1 MKEDW
6 KSIEVFDACG
16 LDETLQACRKQ
27 LLQKENRIE
36 HKEMRIFWSY
46 LKADGNK
53 IIIGYLLFLLAFLCL
68 IFTNYFK
75 LSILSLY
82 YGALGVYFTTML
94 YRHQESG
101 LNEILYTTPING
113 AKLFLFQ
120 IACFLTLY
128 FITILLLFTCTSISD
143 YVKVI
148 EIIATS
154 MLPLSLSQCVLMS
167 AIFPIRSYQ
176 VALSIYTLLYGCF
189 VVTFTNIAEV
199 SSYNILPSSWVETL
213 LQYQPL
219 LCMIAS
225 VLFIV
230 SCIWIYHRL
239 GKEGFYEIND

>member
-6 KSIEVFDACG
+6 KSIEVFDAHG
-16 LDETLQACRKQ
+16 LDETLQVCRKQ

-36 HKEMRIFWSY
+36 HKEMRIFWAY

-143 YVKVI
+143 YAKVI

-167 AIFPIRSYQ
+167 GIFPIRSYQ

-199 SSYNILPSSWVETL
+199 QSYNILPSSWVETL

-225 VLFIV
+225 ILFIL
-230 SCIWIYHRL
+230 SCIWNYQRL